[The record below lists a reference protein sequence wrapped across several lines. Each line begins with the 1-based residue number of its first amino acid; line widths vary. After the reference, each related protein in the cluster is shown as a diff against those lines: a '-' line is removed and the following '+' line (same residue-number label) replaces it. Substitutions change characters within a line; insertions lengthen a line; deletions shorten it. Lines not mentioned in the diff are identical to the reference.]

1 MPNVDHL
8 QRKTWISHTWLAAFW
23 LLVFVLNVGPSWEK
37 FATARELIAAH
48 LSQLDQFELAA
59 SCRSAIEASRV
70 LQEQSID
77 LMFLDIEMPVLKGTD
92 FYKNLARKP
101 PVIFTTAY
109 RDYAVDGFDLDAVDY
124 LLKPIV
130 FARFFQAIERFL
142 AARGSRPSSNVE
154 PGTRPATSKHLFVRV
169 DRKDV
174 RIAQADICYIQG
186 HKDYLKIQLS
196 EGSCITKQ
204 TLAAFHSQL
213 SDDFVRVHRSYIV
226 NRQKISAITAH
237 DVEIGAV
244 EIPIGESYRATAA
257 QLLTG

>member
-1 MPNVDHL
+1 MSKLRCIIVDDEDL
-8 QRKTWISHTWLAAFW
+8 
-23 LLVFVLNVGPSWEK
+23 
-37 FATARELIAAH
+37 ARELIATH
-48 LSQLDQFELAA
+48 LSQLDQFELVA

-70 LQEQSID
+70 LQEHSVD

-92 FYKNLARKP
+92 FYKNLAHKP

-142 AARGSRPSSNVE
+142 ATHAPRLVSDAE
-154 PGTRPATSKHLFVRV
+154 PQRRPAASEHLFVRV

-174 RIAQADICYIQG
+174 RIALADICYVQG
-186 HKDYLKIQLS
+186 LKDYLKIQLT
-196 EGSCITKQ
+196 ENSCITKQ

-226 NRQKISAITAH
+226 NRRKISAITAH